1 MSNFLQCSLKFNYKR
16 IHLNLIIA
24 PTKLR
29 KYNLNMN
36 SKPIRVLNVFEAVF
50 NGGVEN
56 LIANIYDHIPE
67 YIIASDI
74 AYHDNGKV
82 SLENV
87 PMLTSKW
94 PEPIAIPSF
103 NTINA
108 FSYRKWWKEFIET
121 SKHYDIVHIHYI
133 DSAFCY
139 IDLFRKNGTKVIL
152 HSHNTIPNSIGGKF
166 SQILAIPSRSK
177 GSFFLACSK
186 LAGIE
191 RFGKKIAR
199 SNKFR
204 VFLNGID
211 TQRFRFDADKRIS
224 IRKEYGISDDITI
237 IGHIGRFAEQ
247 KNHTRILEIF
257 NEFHKANTSSELW
270 LIGNGP
276 LLESTKEK
284 CRELGLEEAVRFLG
298 TTNHPEDYIQGF
310 DLFLFPSIF
319 EGFGIVL
326 IEAQC
331 SGLPCIV
338 SEAIQI
344 EADTGSEL
352 IFRAQ
357 LSDNNSVW
365 TSLMKEALLIKRTD
379 KSLFIKDQGFDIKR
393 NAEDLIQLYSCL
405 NNEND

>member
-1 MSNFLQCSLKFNYKR
+1 
-16 IHLNLIIA
+16 
-24 PTKLR
+24 
-29 KYNLNMN
+29 MN
-36 SKPIRVLNVFEAVF
+36 KKPIKVLNVFEAVF

-56 LIANIYDHIPE
+56 LIANIYDYIPE
-67 YIIASDI
+67 YIIDSDI
-74 AYHDNGKV
+74 AYHNNGKV

-87 PMLTSKW
+87 PMLTAKW

-108 FSYRKWWKEFIET
+108 FSYRKWWKKFIEK

-152 HSHNTIPNSIGGKF
+152 HSHNTIPYSVGGKF
-166 SQILAIPSRSK
+166 SQILAILSRSK

-186 LAGIE
+186 LAGVE
-191 RFGKKIAR
+191 RFGKKIAN

-211 TQRFRFDADKRIS
+211 TQRFRFDTDKRIS
-224 IRKEYGISDDITI
+224 IRRKYGIPDNKTI

-247 KNHTRILEIF
+247 KNHARIIEIF
-257 NEFHKANTSSELW
+257 NEYHKMDASSELW
-270 LIGNGP
+270 LIGNGS
-276 LLESTKEK
+276 LLEPMKKKCKE
-284 CRELGLEEAVRFLG
+284 LDLDMAVRFLG

-344 EADTGSEL
+344 EADTGTEL
-352 IFRAQ
+352 IFRAK
-357 LSDNNSVW
+357 LSDNNNVW
-365 TSLMKEALLIKRTD
+365 ISLMNKALHIKRTD
-379 KSLFIKDQGFDIKR
+379 KSLFIKNHGFDIKK
-393 NAEDLIQLYSCL
+393 NAEVLIQLYSCL

>member
-36 SKPIRVLNVFEAVF
+36 RKPIRVLNVFEAVF

-139 IDLFRKNGTKVIL
+139 IDLFRKIGTKVIL

-186 LAGIE
+186 LALE
-191 RFGKKIAR
+191 RK
-199 SNKFR
+199 
-204 VFLNGID
+204 
-211 TQRFRFDADKRIS
+211 
-224 IRKEYGISDDITI
+224 
-237 IGHIGRFAEQ
+237 
-247 KNHTRILEIF
+247 
-257 NEFHKANTSSELW
+257 
-270 LIGNGP
+270 
-276 LLESTKEK
+276 LL
-284 CRELGLEEAVRFLG
+284 G
-298 TTNHPEDYIQGF
+298 
-310 DLFLFPSIF
+310 
-319 EGFGIVL
+319 
-326 IEAQC
+326 
-331 SGLPCIV
+331 
-338 SEAIQI
+338 
-344 EADTGSEL
+344 
-352 IFRAQ
+352 
-357 LSDNNSVW
+357 
-365 TSLMKEALLIKRTD
+365 
-379 KSLFIKDQGFDIKR
+379 
-393 NAEDLIQLYSCL
+393 
-405 NNEND
+405 